1 MHRTLKAETA
11 RPPERDMASQQAR
24 FDGWRAEFNEERPHD
39 ALGGSMPASRYVP
52 SARLEERDFKR
63 WI

>member
-1 MHRTLKAETA
+1 
-11 RPPERDMASQQAR
+11 MASQQAR

-63 WI
+63 WS